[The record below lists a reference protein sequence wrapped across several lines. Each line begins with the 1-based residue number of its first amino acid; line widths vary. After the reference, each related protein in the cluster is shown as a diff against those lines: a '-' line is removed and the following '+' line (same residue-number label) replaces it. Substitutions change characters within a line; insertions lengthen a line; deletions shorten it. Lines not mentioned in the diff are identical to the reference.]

1 MLKSRKNFF
10 ESISPKNKKI
20 VIWGAGDQARVNL
33 LILQSLGCEIIAF
46 VDSTTGLDSPVKE
59 IPIFQTGEDFL
70 RWKVKSKHS
79 NVGSVIAIGN
89 PFAAKRIEYANFL
102 KSNGIASESF
112 ADPTSF
118 VRINSILGEG
128 LQVMPNVIVNNDVR
142 IADQCILNTGSI
154 IEHDC
159 VLSSG
164 VEVGPG
170 AILTGRVSV
179 GENTWIGA
187 GAVVLPRLKI
197 GSNVTVGA
205 GAVVTKDVK
214 DNAVVIGNPARQ
226 I

>member
-1 MLKSRKNFF
+1 MFKKRKNVFK
-10 ESISPKNKKI
+10 SVSPKNKKI
-20 VIWGAGDQARVNL
+20 VMWGAGDQARVNL

-46 VDSTTGLDSPVKE
+46 VDSTTNLDSPVKG
-59 IPIFQTGEDFL
+59 IPIFQYGEDFL
-70 RWKVKSKHS
+70 SWKVKSKHS
-79 NVGSVIAIGN
+79 SMGSVIAIGN
-89 PFAAKRIEYANFL
+89 PFAAKRIEYSNFL
-102 KSNGIASESF
+102 KSKGIVSESF
-112 ADPTSF
+112 ADPTSL
-118 VRINSILGEG
+118 VRINAILGEG
-128 LQVMPNVIVNNDVR
+128 IQVMPSVIVNNDVL
-142 IADQCILNTGSI
+142 IGDQCILNTGSI

-214 DNAVVIGNPARQ
+214 DNAVVVGNPARQ

>member
-1 MLKSRKNFF
+1 M
-10 ESISPKNKKI
+10 
-20 VIWGAGDQARVNL
+20 WGAGDQARVNL

-46 VDSTTGLDSPVKE
+46 VDSTNSLDSPVKG

-70 RWKVKSKHS
+70 RWKVELKHS
-79 NVGSVIAIGN
+79 NIGSVIAIGN

-112 ADPTSF
+112 ADPTSL

-159 VLSSG
+159 ILSSG

-187 GAVVLPRLKI
+187 GAVVLPRLKV
-197 GSNVTVGA
+197 GSNVVIGA
-205 GAVVTKDVK
+205 GAVVTKDVI